1 MKTLVMVVVGLVV
14 AATAHADPIRHV
26 PPSQIEAGTSAELV
40 FDAPSSTPTLVAF
53 VRPVGAT
60 GWQDIELVRRDDDHW
75 VAAVPATLV
84 TPPGLEYY
92 VVSGKEPVFAA
103 PEWPH
108 RVLVVVPEDE
118 ERRSRDTIR
127 AHAHRS
133 RIHTAGEWV
142 DYGHTNVMGT
152 RLADQ
157 YYRFDADFSYRL
169 WSYPLEEIRVGY
181 ERLLGDTQAQMCPGT
196 TPCTEQAG
204 FKVGGWFEVG
214 LAPIE
219 GIRFD
224 ARAIVFA
231 AQDGFNPGGRLEAR
245 LGTLE
250 GSHVAVGGEYMAS
263 VGADGYF
270 RLGWAT
276 VPGVPMAATVEVTN
290 LPASNRDP
298 GVRLYYDVAH
308 DIGGGVRLGIR
319 VGYAARTQQVAGFTG
334 GAGATVEF

>member
-1 MKTLVMVVVGLVV
+1 MVKTMLLVVV
-14 AATAHADPIRHV
+14 ATATASAAPVRHV
-26 PPSQIEAGTSAELV
+26 PPAAGLAGDAVELV
-40 FDAPSSTPTLVAF
+40 AEAPSSTPTLVAH
-53 VRPVGAT
+53 VRAVGGA
-60 GWQDIELVRRDDDHW
+60 WQTIELVRRDDDHW
-75 VAAVPATLV
+75 VAVVPATLV
-84 TPPGLEYY
+84 EPPVLQYY
-92 VVSGKEPVFAA
+92 IDAGDEHAFAT

-108 RVLVVVPEDE
+108 TLPINIPEDSA
-118 ERRSRDTIR
+118 RRTRDTIR

-133 RIHTAGEWV
+133 RIHTMGEWV
-142 DYGHTNVMGT
+142 NYGHTNVMGT
-152 RLADQ
+152 QLADQ

-169 WSYPLEEIRVGY
+169 WSYPIEEIRVGY
-181 ERLLGDTQAQMCPGT
+181 ERLLGDTLAEMCPST
-196 TPCTEQAG
+196 EPCTSNAG

-224 ARAIVFA
+224 TRAIVFA
-231 AQDGFNPGGRLEAR
+231 AQDGFHPGGRLEAR

-250 GSHVAVGGEYMAS
+250 GSHVAVGGEYLAS

-298 GVRLYYDVAH
+298 GVRLYYDVAR
-308 DIGGGVRLGIR
+308 DIGGGVRLGVR

>member
-1 MKTLVMVVVGLVV
+1 MVKTMLLLVV
-14 AATAHADPIRHV
+14 ATATASADPVRHV
-26 PPSQIEAGTSAELV
+26 PPASALAETSVELV
-40 FDAPSSTPTLVAF
+40 AEAPSSTPTLVAH
-53 VRPVGAT
+53 VRPLGGA
-60 GWQDIELVRRDDDHW
+60 WQTLEMVRRDDDHW
-75 VAAVPATLV
+75 VAVVPATLV
-84 TPPGLEYY
+84 APPALEYY
-92 VVSGKEPVFAA
+92 FDAGNEHAFAT

-108 RVLVVVPEDE
+108 RLEVALPEDSA
-118 ERRSRDTIR
+118 RRVRDTIR
-127 AHAHRS
+127 AHEHRS

-142 DYGHTNVMGT
+142 DYGRTNVGGM
-152 RLADQ
+152 RLDDQ

-181 ERLLGDTQAQMCPGT
+181 ERLLGTTQATMCPT
-196 TPCTEQAG
+196 TAPCTSDAG

-219 GIRFD
+219 GIRLD

-250 GSHVAVGGEYMAS
+250 GSHIALGGEYLAS

-276 VPGVPMAATVEVTN
+276 VPHLPMAATVEVTN

-298 GVRLYYDVAH
+298 GVRLYYDIGRDV
-308 DIGGGVRLGIR
+308 GGGLRLGLR

>member
-1 MKTLVMVVVGLVV
+1 MVKTLLVIALA
-14 AATAHADPIRHV
+14 AATAHADPVRHV
-26 PPSQIEAGTSAELV
+26 PPSAVEAGTSVELV
-40 FDAPSSTPTLVAF
+40 FDAPSSTPTLIAL
-53 VRPVGAT
+53 VRTAGTPT
-60 GWQDIELVRRDDDHW
+60 WQSVELVRRDDDHW
-75 VAAVPATLV
+75 VAVVPAALV
-84 TPPGLEYY
+84 EPPGLEYY
-92 VVSGKEPVFAA
+92 VLSGNEPVFAT
-103 PEWPH
+103 PQWPH
-108 RVLVVVPEDE
+108 HLRVFIPEDA
-118 ERRSRDTIR
+118 ERRDRDLVR
-127 AHAHRS
+127 AHEHRS
-133 RIHTAGEWV
+133 RIRTAGEWV
-142 DYGHTNVMGT
+142 DYGTRTVMGT
-152 RLADQ
+152 PLRDS

-169 WSYPLEEIRVGY
+169 LSYPLEEIRVGY
-181 ERLLGDTQAQMCPGT
+181 ERLLGDTQAEMCAT
-196 TPCTEQAG
+196 ATPCTEQAG

-250 GSHVAVGGEYMAS
+250 GSHVAIGGEYLAS

-276 VPGVPMAATVEVTN
+276 VPHLPMAATVEVTN

-298 GVRLYYDVAH
+298 GVRLYYDIARDV
-308 DIGGGVRLGIR
+308 GGGLRLGLR
-319 VGYAARTQQVAGFTG
+319 VGYAARVQQVAGFTG